1 MDLLYLST
9 VVFQL
14 RRVSIHTSHH
24 FGQKLEKKNFYYSFR
39 LNNSSPNSQNMP
51 TNKNHLAELIREI
64 SQQRLAV
71 PCLTGS
77 EPLEL
82 LLEIGLEKATK
93 DYEFMFTESKTCSAK
108 DLTVPPASSTDAPTA
123 KLNIRQ
129 TLCNAAATATVIE
142 PKSGMSMAVGRQTLV
157 SRNAIQTI
165 TASEPVG
172 FQNSS
177 FMRGQVE
184 QKLGRLAQIHLLM
197 EHLLLIQINLKWND
211 SKLF

>member
-1 MDLLYLST
+1 
-9 VVFQL
+9 
-14 RRVSIHTSHH
+14 
-24 FGQKLEKKNFYYSFR
+24 
-39 LNNSSPNSQNMP
+39 MP

-64 SQQRLAV
+64 SEQRLAV

-93 DYEFMFTESKTCSAK
+93 DYEFIYSETKTCSAK
-108 DLTVPPASSTDAPTA
+108 DLTAAPTASLTDAPTA

-129 TLCNAAATATVIE
+129 TLCNAAAAAATTVIE
-142 PKSGMSMAVGRQTLV
+142 PKSGKSMALGRQTLV

-165 TASEPVG
+165 NASQTVG

-177 FMRGQVE
+177 FIRGTVD

-211 SKLF
+211 SKFLQWLFSVDR

>member
-1 MDLLYLST
+1 
-9 VVFQL
+9 
-14 RRVSIHTSHH
+14 
-24 FGQKLEKKNFYYSFR
+24 
-39 LNNSSPNSQNMP
+39 MP

-71 PCLTGS
+71 PSLTGS

-93 DYEFMFTESKTCSAK
+93 DYEYVFTESKTCSAK
-108 DLTVPPASSTDAPTA
+108 DLAAIPTAGLTDAPAA

-129 TLCNAAATATVIE
+129 TLCNAAAPTAAAIE
-142 PKSGMSMAVGRQTLV
+142 PKSGMSMALGRQTLV
-157 SRNAIQTI
+157 SRNAIQMS

-177 FMRGQVE
+177 FERGTVE

-197 EHLLLIQINLKWND
+197 EHLLLIQIHLKWND
-211 SKLF
+211 SRLQ

>member
-1 MDLLYLST
+1 
-9 VVFQL
+9 
-14 RRVSIHTSHH
+14 
-24 FGQKLEKKNFYYSFR
+24 
-39 LNNSSPNSQNMP
+39 MP

-82 LLEIGLEKATK
+82 LLEIGLEKASK
-93 DYEFMFTESKTCSAK
+93 DYEFIFTESKTCSAK
-108 DLTVPPASSTDAPTA
+108 DLTALPTSSSIDAPAA

-129 TLCNAAATATVIE
+129 TLCNAAAATTVIE
-142 PKSGMSMAVGRQTLV
+142 PKSGMSMALGRQTLV
-157 SRNAIQTI
+157 SRNAITSI
-165 TASEPVG
+165 TASETVG

-177 FMRGQVE
+177 FIRGTVE

-211 SKLF
+211 SKK

>member
-1 MDLLYLST
+1 
-9 VVFQL
+9 
-14 RRVSIHTSHH
+14 
-24 FGQKLEKKNFYYSFR
+24 
-39 LNNSSPNSQNMP
+39 MP

-82 LLEIGLEKATK
+82 LLEIGLEKTTK
-93 DYEFMFTESKTCSAK
+93 DYEFIFTESKTCSAK
-108 DLTVPPASSTDAPTA
+108 DLTAVPTASWTDAPAA

-129 TLCNAAATATVIE
+129 TLNAAAANTVIE
-142 PKSGMSMAVGRQTLV
+142 PKSGMSMALGRQTLV

-177 FMRGQVE
+177 FVRGTVE
-184 QKLGRLAQIHLLM
+184 QTLGRLAQIHLLM
-197 EHLLLIQINLKWND
+197 EHLLLIQINLKWDD
-211 SKLF
+211 SKWF